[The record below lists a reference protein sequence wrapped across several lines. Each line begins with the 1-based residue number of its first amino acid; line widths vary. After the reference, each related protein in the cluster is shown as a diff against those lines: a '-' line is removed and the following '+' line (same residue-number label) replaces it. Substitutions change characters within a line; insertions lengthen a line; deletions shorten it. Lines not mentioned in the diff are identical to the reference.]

1 MLLPDNIR
9 PELTIYY
16 NGAIILKEL
25 EIKNKY
31 DIIDLY
37 QKVKETNDMSF
48 FTFMLSID
56 WLYLLQVAIIN
67 QNGEIEIC
75 SCLLYTSDAADEL

>member
-25 EIKNKY
+25 ELKNKY

-48 FTFMLSID
+48 VTFVLSID
-56 WLYLLQVAIIN
+56 WLYLLQVAMIN

-75 SCLLYTSDAADEL
+75 S

>member
-25 EIKNKY
+25 EIKNRY

-67 QNGEIEIC
+67 QMER
-75 SCLLYTSDAADEL
+75 

>member
-37 QKVKETNDMSF
+37 QKVEETNDMSF
-48 FTFMLSID
+48 VTFMLSID

-75 SCLLYTSDAADEL
+75 S

>member
-25 EIKNKY
+25 EVKNKY

-48 FTFMLSID
+48 VTFMLSID

-75 SCLLYTSDAADEL
+75 S

>member
-1 MLLPDNIR
+1 MLLPDNIK

-25 EIKNKY
+25 QSNNKY

-37 QKVKETNDMSF
+37 QNVKQKNNMSF
-48 FTFMLSID
+48 MTFMLSID
-56 WLYLLQVAIIN
+56 WLYLIEVAIMN
-67 QNGEIEIC
+67 KNGEIELC
-75 SCLLYTSDAADEL
+75 F

>member
-48 FTFMLSID
+48 VTFMLSID
-56 WLYLLQVAIIN
+56 WLYLLQVAMIN

-75 SCLLYTSDAADEL
+75 S

>member
-25 EIKNKY
+25 EIKNRY

-48 FTFMLSID
+48 VTFMLSID

-75 SCLLYTSDAADEL
+75 S

>member
-16 NGAIILKEL
+16 NGAIILKQL
-25 EIKNKY
+25 EVKNKY

-48 FTFMLSID
+48 VTFMLSID
-56 WLYLLQVAIIN
+56 WLYLLQVAIIK
-67 QNGEIEIC
+67 QNGQIEIC
-75 SCLLYTSDAADEL
+75 P

>member
-48 FTFMLSID
+48 VTFMLRID
-56 WLYLLQVAIIN
+56 RLYLLQVAIIN
-67 QNGEIEIC
+67 QKGEIEIC
-75 SCLLYTSDAADEL
+75 S

>member
-75 SCLLYTSDAADEL
+75 S

>member
-1 MLLPDNIR
+1 MLLPDNIK

-37 QKVKETNDMSF
+37 KKVKETNDMSF
-48 FTFMLSID
+48 VTFMLSID
-56 WLYLLQVAIIN
+56 WLYLLQVAVIN

-75 SCLLYTSDAADEL
+75 S

>member
-31 DIIDLY
+31 EIIDLY
-37 QKVKETNDMSF
+37 QKVKEINDMSF
-48 FTFMLSID
+48 VTFMLSID

-75 SCLLYTSDAADEL
+75 S

>member
-48 FTFMLSID
+48 VTFMLSID

-75 SCLLYTSDAADEL
+75 S

>member
-37 QKVKETNDMSF
+37 QKVKETKDMSF
-48 FTFMLSID
+48 VTFMLSID

-75 SCLLYTSDAADEL
+75 S